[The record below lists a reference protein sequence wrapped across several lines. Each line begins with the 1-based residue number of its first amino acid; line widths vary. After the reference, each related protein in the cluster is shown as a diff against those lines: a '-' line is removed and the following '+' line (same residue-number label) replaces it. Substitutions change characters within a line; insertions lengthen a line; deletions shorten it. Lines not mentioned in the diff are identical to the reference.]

1 MRAQKRISAGKY
13 TMSNM
18 LKIVELTECMY
29 VQQLGWD
36 VRMRTPFILTEL

>member
-29 VQQLGWD
+29 SNWD
-36 VRMRTPFILTEL
+36 EMLECER